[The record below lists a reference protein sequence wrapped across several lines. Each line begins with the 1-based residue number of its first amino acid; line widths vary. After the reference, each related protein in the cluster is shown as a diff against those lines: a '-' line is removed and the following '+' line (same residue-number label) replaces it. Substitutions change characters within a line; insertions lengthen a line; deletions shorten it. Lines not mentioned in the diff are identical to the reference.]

1 MKHEMQ
7 RRKCQ
12 VATRKAKKERKKPM
26 RKKKKEG
33 KSGEKKFKNLLEQ
46 EREGR

>member
-12 VATRKAKKERKKPM
+12 VAMRKGRE
-26 RKKKKEG
+26 KKKKKRERKEGGGKKKEEG
-33 KSGEKKFKNLLEQ
+33 KSGEIFFKTF
-46 EREGR
+46 